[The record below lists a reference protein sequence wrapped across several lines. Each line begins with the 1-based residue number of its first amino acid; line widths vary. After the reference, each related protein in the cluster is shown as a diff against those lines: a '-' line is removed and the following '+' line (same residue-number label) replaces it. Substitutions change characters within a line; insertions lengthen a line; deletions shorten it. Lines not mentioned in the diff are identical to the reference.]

1 MPNRG
6 QASDAASAGRQVGPQ
21 RSARAS
27 GETLRTNHQRSPA
40 DSADGA
46 RARPRRQRPSATDQ
60 AGADERART
69 GGGRADAS
77 EAAPAIAP
85 ELPVEAAAITAE
97 GAPEV
102 QPAPFDSAPRRTRAT
117 PSSEPAKRKANK
129 APKPARRKTASRGR
143 ARLSPARKHR
153 DHTDE
158 AVVEGPLVAPK
169 SLGGRSLT
177 LFLAVMT
184 FLSALLVGGVV
195 MVDRAATAWTD
206 GILDE
211 VSVTVMPLDDG
222 SMERRLTQV
231 ATTMGGT
238 PGLRAVTV
246 RSVDETEDLLKPW
259 LGDAVSLDILPVPRL
274 VTAQR
279 TDEFSPEG
287 LDLALATIPG
297 VTLDDHSG
305 WNERLAGAARSAASG
320 AVVALSLMLIA
331 TAVAVVLATRSA
343 VIANAHTV
351 DVLTL
356 LGAED
361 RYVARAFSA
370 KFLSIGARGA
380 AFGLCAALVL
390 FSALEVVALF
400 EPARASVQ
408 SEALFRAPR
417 IGAVGFVGLF
427 LLGLFMLALV
437 WATSHLAVSRQ
448 LDRLKP

>member
-1 MPNRG
+1 M
-6 QASDAASAGRQVGPQ
+6 SAPVAP
-21 RSARAS
+21 
-27 GETLRTNHQRSPA
+27 
-40 DSADGA
+40 
-46 RARPRRQRPSATDQ
+46 
-60 AGADERART
+60 
-69 GGGRADAS
+69 
-77 EAAPAIAP
+77 EAAPAP
-85 ELPVEAAAITAE
+85 LEAT
-97 GAPEV
+97 
-102 QPAPFDSAPRRTRAT
+102 PRRARAT
-117 PSSEPAKRKANK
+117 PSGEPAKGKPND
-129 APKPARRKTASRGR
+129 PTMPARRKTKSRRG
-143 ARLSPARKHR
+143 ARLSPTRKVR
-153 DHTDE
+153 DNADE

-169 SLGGRSLT
+169 SLGARSLT

-287 LDLALATIPG
+287 LDLALAIIPG
-297 VTLDDHSG
+297 VALDDHSG

-331 TAVAVVLATRSA
+331 TAIAVV
-343 VIANAHTV
+343 
-351 DVLTL
+351 
-356 LGAED
+356 
-361 RYVARAFSA
+361 
-370 KFLSIGARGA
+370 
-380 AFGLCAALVL
+380 
-390 FSALEVVALF
+390 
-400 EPARASVQ
+400 
-408 SEALFRAPR
+408 
-417 IGAVGFVGLF
+417 
-427 LLGLFMLALV
+427 
-437 WATSHLAVSRQ
+437 
-448 LDRLKP
+448 